1 MVKIQWDPFIFKG
14 HKTKECLELV
24 HIDVYGTF
32 KVHTWESMG
41 TSSLLLI
48 NTLGYVYLVHKKI
61 DALDTFIELKEES
74 DNLLGTHIN
83 ALWLDWGG
91 VSNRFDSFHRR
102 IGLHLS

>member
-1 MVKIQWDPFIFKG
+1 
-14 HKTKECLELV
+14 
-24 HIDVYGTF
+24 
-32 KVHTWESMG
+32 MG

-83 ALWLDWGG
+83 AL
-91 VSNRFDSFHRR
+91 
-102 IGLHLS
+102 